1 MVAALSATPVGYID
15 PPQDMA
21 GSLPFFIVRR
31 LVAVVLIAV
40 AASAITFLTLHGLF
54 PETFSDT
61 HPLHIELWLFLE
73 RTFLHFDLGESTS
86 RPLGEVSWLIGRGLA
101 ADASLIIGGLAA
113 GFVLGTLA
121 GMLAA
126 RRPRSLVARALD
138 LLGLLALCTPVYV
151 MAMAAIFLFAPSIG
165 APVPIGV
172 FDPHMYT
179 PLTDDPIAWA
189 RGLVVP
195 WIIIGLLLAAVNM
208 RLTRADLQEVFH
220 EDYVRTATAKG
231 LPPWAVMTR
240 HMLPVAMPPA
250 VSLTGA
256 YVPLLVGNALL
267 VESVYE
273 IPGSFKLIPHAID
286 VGNYPVIQGLVIVSA
301 VFVVACNGIAD
312 IVLATL
318 DPRVRHSSS

>member
-1 MVAALSATPVGYID
+1 
-15 PPQDMA
+15 MA
-21 GSLPFFIVRR
+21 GSLPIFIARR
-31 LVAVVLIAV
+31 LVAVVLVAV
-40 AASAITFLTLHGLF
+40 AASSVTFLTLHGLF

-61 HPLHIELWLFLE
+61 HPLHIELGLFLE

-86 RPLGEVSWLIGRGLA
+86 RPLGEVSYLIGRGLA
-101 ADASLIIGGLAA
+101 ADASLVVGGLAA
-113 GFVLGTLA
+113 GFLMGILA
-121 GMLAA
+121 GTLAA
-126 RRPRSLVARALD
+126 RRPRSLFARALD
-138 LLGLLALCTPVYV
+138 ALGLLALCMPVYV
-151 MAMAAIFLFAPSIG
+151 MAMACILLFAPSIG
-165 APVPIGV
+165 APLPLGV

-179 PLTDDPIAWA
+179 PLTDDPIGWV
-189 RGLVVP
+189 RGLLVP
-195 WIIIGLLLAAVNM
+195 WIIIGLPLAAVNM
-208 RLTRADLQEVFH
+208 RLTRADLQEVLD

-231 LPPWAVMTR
+231 LPPWVVMTR

-286 VGNYPVIQGLVIVSA
+286 VGNYAIIQGLVIVSA

-312 IVLATL
+312 IVLAAL
-318 DPRVRHSSS
+318 DPRVRHSS